1 MVQGLEAG
9 SEQQPTPAW
18 EDRVLEPAL
27 SQKLN
32 QMDEW
37 PGRGRLAELV
47 PDLHPGTDRT
57 S

>member
-1 MVQGLEAG
+1 MVRGLEGG
-9 SEQQPTPAW
+9 SEQQPTPAR

-37 PGRGRLAELV
+37 PGRRRLAELV

-57 S
+57 L